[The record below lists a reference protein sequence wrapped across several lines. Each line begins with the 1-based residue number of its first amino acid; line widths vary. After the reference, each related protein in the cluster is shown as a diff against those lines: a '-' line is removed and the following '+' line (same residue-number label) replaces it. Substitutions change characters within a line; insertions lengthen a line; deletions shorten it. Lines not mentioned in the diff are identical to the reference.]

1 VYFNSQGFFI
11 LNKYYICVQIF
22 LVMSVITVLDYI
34 GVLVFAMSGIL
45 TASDKKLDLFGG
57 FIIAFVT
64 ALGGGTLRDL
74 FLNVDVGW
82 IQHTNYIYVV
92 IFATIGTLIFKKT
105 LKKIRKTIFLFDTIG
120 ISLFTILG
128 VQKALELDTHLII
141 AVMFGV
147 ITATFGGVI
156 RDILCNEIPLIFRKE
171 IYATACVL
179 GGICYVSLYSFD
191 VSENINLIISGL
203 VIIGIRTLAVLK
215 KYSLPVLND
224 KI

>member
-1 VYFNSQGFFI
+1 MN
-11 LNKYYICVQIF
+11 
-22 LVMSVITVLDYI
+22 VITALDYC

-74 FLNVDVGW
+74 FLNVDIGW

-92 IFATIGTLIFKKT
+92 ILGTVSALIFKKT

-128 VQKALELDTHLII
+128 VQKALELETPLVV
-141 AVMFGV
+141 AVIFGV
-147 ITATFGGVI
+147 MTATFGGVI

-171 IYATACVL
+171 IYATACVI
-179 GGICYVSLYSFD
+179 GAICYVSLYSFQIN
-191 VSENINLIISGL
+191 ENANLIISGL
-203 VIIGIRTLAVLK
+203 VIVSIRTIAVVK

>member
-1 VYFNSQGFFI
+1 MN
-11 LNKYYICVQIF
+11 
-22 LVMSVITVLDYI
+22 VITVLDYI
-34 GVLVFAMSGIL
+34 GVLVFAMSGVL
-45 TASDKKLDLFGG
+45 AASDKKLDLFGG

-74 FLNVDVGW
+74 FLNVDIGW
-82 IQHTNYIYVV
+82 IQHPNYIYVV
-92 IFATIGTLIFKKT
+92 IFGTISALIFKKV
-105 LKKIRKTIFLFDTIG
+105 LKRIRKTIFLFDAIG

-128 VQKALELDTHLII
+128 VQKALEFNTPLVV

-171 IYATACVL
+171 IYATACVI
-179 GGICYVSLYSFD
+179 GGICYISLYSIQIN
-191 VSENINLIISGL
+191 ENINLIISGL
-203 VIIGIRTLAVLK
+203 VIVGIRTLAVLK

>member
-1 VYFNSQGFFI
+1 MDTPFI
-11 LNKYYICVQIF
+11 
-22 LVMSVITVLDYI
+22 ITV
-34 GVLVFAMSGIL
+34 V
-45 TASDKKLDLFGG
+45 
-57 FIIAFVT
+57 
-64 ALGGGTLRDL
+64 
-74 FLNVDVGW
+74 
-82 IQHTNYIYVV
+82 
-92 IFATIGTLIFKKT
+92 
-105 LKKIRKTIFLFDTIG
+105 
-120 ISLFTILG
+120 
-128 VQKALELDTHLII
+128 
-141 AVMFGV
+141 
-147 ITATFGGVI
+147 FGGVI

>member
-1 VYFNSQGFFI
+1 
-11 LNKYYICVQIF
+11 
-22 LVMSVITVLDYI
+22 MSVITVLDYI

>member
-1 VYFNSQGFFI
+1 
-11 LNKYYICVQIF
+11 
-22 LVMSVITVLDYI
+22 MTVITILDYI
-34 GVLVFAMSGIL
+34 GVLVFAMSGL
-45 TASDKKLDLFGG
+45 LAASGKKLDLFGG

-74 FLNVDVGW
+74 FLNVDIGW
-82 IQHTNYIYVV
+82 ILHPNYIYIV
-92 IFATIGTLIFKKT
+92 IIGTIGALIFKKA

-128 VQKALELDTHLII
+128 VQKALSLDTPLVV

-156 RDILCNEIPLIFRKE
+156 RDILCNDIPLIFRKE

-179 GGICYVSLYSFD
+179 GGICYVGLHALQID
-191 VSENINLIISGL
+191 ENVNLIVSGL
-203 VIIGIRTLAVLK
+203 VIAGIRTIAVLK

>member
-1 VYFNSQGFFI
+1 
-11 LNKYYICVQIF
+11 
-22 LVMSVITVLDYI
+22 MSVITVLDYI
-34 GVLVFAMSGIL
+34 GVFVFAMSGIL
-45 TASDKKLDLFGG
+45 AASEKKLDLFGG

-74 FLNVDVGW
+74 FLNVDIGW

-92 IFATIGTLIFKKT
+92 IFGTIGALLFKKT

-120 ISLFTILG
+120 ISIFTILG
-128 VQKALELDTHLII
+128 VQKALALDTPLLV

-191 VSENINLIISGL
+191 VSENINLIISGCL
-203 VIIGIRTLAVLK
+203 IAGIRTIAVLK

-224 KI
+224 EI

>member
-1 VYFNSQGFFI
+1 
-11 LNKYYICVQIF
+11 
-22 LVMSVITVLDYI
+22 MSVIIVLDYI
-34 GVLVFAMSGIL
+34 GVLVFSMSGL
-45 TASDKKLDLFGG
+45 LAASDKKLDLFGG

-74 FLNVDVGW
+74 LLNVDVGW
-82 IQHTNYIYVV
+82 IQHINYIYIVILGAVV
-92 IFATIGTLIFKKT
+92 ALIFKKT

-120 ISLFTILG
+120 ISIFTILG
-128 VQKALELDTHLII
+128 VQKALELDTPLLV

-179 GGICYVSLYSFD
+179 GGVCYVSLYSCQIN
-191 VSENINLIISGL
+191 ENLNLIISGS